1 MKATSFFIFYFLIA
15 SLMAALIAYPLF
27 QFVGNNS
34 YRFESWVTRSA
45 LLFLILGLIPCFKFF
60 KLSLLSIGYNT
71 TFKHSLKQLSKG
83 FVSGLLILGV
93 VVFALIF
100 FDVRTTSADEQLTL
114 KLIVKA
120 LLAGIV
126 VALIEETLFRGLFF
140 KLTQTWHNAFTA
152 VFVSSFF
159 YAILHFIKPIEH
171 IDQSVLSIQSGF
183 EVIFN
188 AFSALTSMQAGDF
201 LALFS
206 VGVLL
211 ALVRLRTNTLT
222 YCIGLHA
229 SWVFLIKIV
238 KELTDNNRHADLA
251 YLTGQY
257 DGIVG
262 LLSFAWIALL
272 SIIYMIYIIKSKDR
286 VSS

>member
-1 MKATSFFIFYFLIA
+1 MKATCFFIFYFLLA
-15 SLMAALIAYPLF
+15 SALAALITFPLF

-34 YRFESWVTRSA
+34 YRFESWVTRAA
-45 LLFLILGLIPCFKFF
+45 LLLLILGLIPCFKFF
-60 KLSLLSIGYNT
+60 NLSLQAIGHNT
-71 TFKHSLKQLSKG
+71 SFNSFLKQASKG
-83 FVSGLLILGV
+83 FFSGLLILGV
-93 VVFALIF
+93 VVLALIF
-100 FDVRTTSADEQLTL
+100 FDVRSISAYEQLTL

-286 VSS
+286 LSS